1 MTFDDNALLPVL
13 YGNHDRHLVRIEQL
27 ANVQLSA
34 RGNQLAIAG
43 SADDAAVAHKA
54 IAGLYERLK
63 RGLSIEIADVDAAV
77 RFART
82 GADGG
87 DSDGIRTRRRTVQAR
102 SPGQRTYLTALARA
116 RHGVRAGAGGQRQDL
131 SRRRHG
137 RVAADWPARS
147 SASCCRGRRS
157 RPASGWASCPA
168 T

>member
-1 MTFDDNALLPVL
+1 MTDTAPGRSADVRRMTFDDNALLPVL

-63 RGLSIEIADVDAAV
+63 RGLSIEVADVDAAV

-82 GADGG
+82 GGDAA

-102 SPGQRTYLTALARA
+102 SPGQRTYLTALRKRDMVFAL
-116 RHGVRAGAGGQRQDL
+116 GPAGSGETNLAHALGAALLLAGTG
-131 SRRRHG
+131 
-137 RVAADWPARS
+137 A
-147 SASCCRGRRS
+147 
-157 RPASGWASCPA
+157 
-168 T
+168 